1 MKIDGYSYRNDQ
13 GEWVNLINPRL
24 IPAPVCPVEPE
35 YESEDLPD
43 QKHVW
48 NEDGWDGDHHS
59 GSVCSVCFYH
69 SECQWCEPEDLE
81 SEGCLRKQA
90 HDQNCQLSG
99 AVEWAYTHDCPREM
113 MEVRTDQR
121 KGVTRPF
128 PYSPDPDMYAPMCRS
143 CHTSLDMIQANIRT
157 KAALGEQ

>member
-24 IPAPVCPVEPE
+24 IPAPTRPVEPE

-90 HDQNCQLSG
+90 HARNCQLRG
-99 AVEWAYTHDCPREM
+99 AHKRSMAVYEAQ
-113 MEVRTDQR
+113 MEYYNSVI
-121 KGVTRPF
+121 VP
-128 PYSPDPDMYAPMCRS
+128 
-143 CHTSLDMIQANIRT
+143 
-157 KAALGEQ
+157 LGDL